1 MPAKAFSI
9 EDGNLQTKSIV
20 AARQRQYTD
29 IDLTFTNKVTGDI
42 YKKTNSAAVKQ
53 AVKNLLLTNRT
64 EKPFQPYYGGD
75 LNRFLFSLSEDF
87 DEDDVRDN
95 IAAAIQN
102 YEPRVRVRDI
112 QVLILPDS
120 YDVKVTVIFQV
131 ISTSEVVS
139 LDVSIA
145 RLR

>member
-87 DEDDVRDN
+87 DEDDVKDN

-102 YEPRVRVRDI
+102 HEPRVRVRDI

>member
-9 EDGNLQTKSIV
+9 EDGDLQTRSIIT
-20 AARQRQYTD
+20 ARKRQYVD
-29 IDLTFTNKVTGDI
+29 IDLSFTNKTNGDV
-42 YKKTNSAAVKQ
+42 YKKTNAAAVKQ
-53 AVKNLLLTNRT
+53 SIKNLLLTNTT

-75 LNRFLFSLSEDF
+75 LTRFLFSLSEDF
-87 DEDDVRDN
+87 DEEDLKDM

-102 YEPRVRVRDI
+102 YEPRVIVKDI
-112 QVLILPDS
+112 QVLIIPDN
-120 YDVKVTVIFQV
+120 YDAKVTVVFQI

>member
-29 IDLTFTNKVTGDI
+29 IDLTFTNKATGDI

-87 DEDDVRDN
+87 DEDDVKDN

-102 YEPRVRVRDI
+102 HEPRVRVRDI

>member
-1 MPAKAFSI
+1 MPVKAFSI
-9 EDGNLQTKSIV
+9 EDGNLQTKSII

-29 IDLTFTNKVTGDI
+29 IDLTFTNKATGDI

-53 AVKNLLLTNRT
+53 AIKNLLLTNRT

>member
-29 IDLTFTNKVTGDI
+29 IDLTFTNKATGDI

-87 DEDDVRDN
+87 DEDDVKDN

-102 YEPRVRVRDI
+102 HEPRVRVRDI

-120 YDVKVTVIFQV
+120 YDIKVTVIFQV

>member
-9 EDGNLQTKSIV
+9 EDGNLQTKSII

-29 IDLTFTNKVTGDI
+29 IDLTFTNKTTGDI
-42 YKKTNSAAVKQ
+42 YKKTNTAAVKQ
-53 AVKNLLLTNRT
+53 AIKNLLLTNRT

-102 YEPRVRVRDI
+102 YEPRVQVRDI

>member
-9 EDGNLQTKSIV
+9 EDGDLQTKSIIT
-20 AARQRQYTD
+20 ARQRQYTD
-29 IDLTFTNKVTGDI
+29 IDLTFTKKSTGEI
-42 YKKTNSAAVKQ
+42 YKKTNAAAVKQ
-53 AVKNLLLTNRT
+53 AIKNLLLTNTT
-64 EKPFQPYYGGD
+64 EKPFQPYFGGD

-87 DEDDVRDN
+87 DEEDMKDM

-102 YEPRVRVRDI
+102 YEPRVRVKDI
-112 QVLILPDS
+112 QVLILPDN
-120 YDVKVTVIFQV
+120 YDAKVTVVFQV
-131 ISTSEVVS
+131 ISTSETVS